1 MCVHTVATWR
11 AFSIPAA
18 AADACQRLPG
28 LGRCTCGAAI
38 QTSQPLGDCFVFAR
52 LFRHCRPLGPAS
64 PVVAAVRR
72 SSRPSCQ
79 PPVLEAARRFR
90 CCRRCGHRRCH
101 CLCARVRCH
110 CLRCYCRHPL
120 PRDVAASPPHALAM
134 NGHLRRG
141 GVRSASVAVASGRT
155 GSRSYHSRRTSTPVA
170 RGTRTET
177 ATAATAEEPSY
188 IAALIENRAREV
200 GLALYS
206 LRSFHVELRQY
217 CDSNSF
223 STTLAALAVAAYV
236 VTYLGWHPVRRK
248 LHFSLSFVVL
258 CGCMGVAAWVGV
270 VLVAWV
276 HTL

>member
-1 MCVHTVATWR
+1 
-11 AFSIPAA
+11 
-18 AADACQRLPG
+18 
-28 LGRCTCGAAI
+28 
-38 QTSQPLGDCFVFAR
+38 
-52 LFRHCRPLGPAS
+52 
-64 PVVAAVRR
+64 
-72 SSRPSCQ
+72 
-79 PPVLEAARRFR
+79 
-90 CCRRCGHRRCH
+90 
-101 CLCARVRCH
+101 
-110 CLRCYCRHPL
+110 
-120 PRDVAASPPHALAM
+120 M

-141 GVRSASVAVASGRT
+141 GVRSASMAVASGRT
-155 GSRSYHSRRTSTPVA
+155 GSRSYHSRRTSTPGA

-223 STTLAALAVAAYV
+223 STTLAALAVSAYV
-236 VTYLGWHPVRRK
+236 VTYLGWRPVRRK
-248 LHFSLSFVVL
+248 LHFSFSFIVL
-258 CGCMGVAAWVGV
+258 CGCMGVAVWVGV